1 MTLRTDVVSF
11 LAVAASALA
20 LAGCGPTVVD
30 GVRSVFS
37 ASQLCTA
44 ANVTVKAR
52 PDLAPHSVLN
62 GVTPPPG
69 QSLDSVGDAYEVSGC
84 NTKRLYVCGHPFVGT
99 HADPFSASVSPDG
112 IDMSFNTSD
121 FSLFTSHDIQG
132 GRITSAVVCQPSA
145 QTIQ

>member
-20 LAGCGPTVVD
+20 FGGCGPTVVED
-30 GVRSVFS
+30 PLRLLGR
-37 ASQLCTA
+37 A
-44 ANVTVKAR
+44 ALHGRQRHGQGR

-121 FSLFTSHDIQG
+121 FSLFTSHDIEG